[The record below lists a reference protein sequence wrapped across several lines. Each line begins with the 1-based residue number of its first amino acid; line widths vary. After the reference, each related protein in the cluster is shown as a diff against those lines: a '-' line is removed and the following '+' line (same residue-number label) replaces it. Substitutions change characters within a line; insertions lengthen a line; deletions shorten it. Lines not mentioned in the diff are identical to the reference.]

1 MDYIIEDFLRGM
13 IKGVLYTICF
23 VDKVKENMDKKHAE
37 KMEAEKRERPEYKIK
52 QQAMIDKLRE
62 EYLELHPMEHTDII
76 GMRVHDYEISYK
88 ECPSGKL
95 IEFITGTDECF
106 YLCEEDL
113 SEFSFNCY
121 MCPDPV
127 EDVAEALSLYIP
139 RFADGEKT
147 IFSTEEYGTKFYG
160 LYDCLCEKISFS
172 QEYIESFIDPAA
184 VDALPPNQ
192 QERLKQVISAWNTK
206 GLLQLVGRE
215 AYEPWKQRMK
225 ELSNSISDRMI
236 RQMIF
241 LTLCD

>member
-1 MDYIIEDFLRGM
+1 MDYIIEDFLCEM

-23 VDKVKENMDKKHAE
+23 VDKVKENMDKKRAE
-37 KMEAEKRERPEYKIK
+37 AKDAEERERPEVKAK
-52 QQAMIDKLRE
+52 QLAKLDKLRE
-62 EYLELHPMEHTDII
+62 EYLELQPLEEIDII
-76 GMRVHDYEISYK
+76 GMRVNDYEISYK
-88 ECPSGKL
+88 KCSTGKL

-106 YLCEEDL
+106 YLCEEDM
-113 SEFSFNCY
+113 SDFSSNCY
-121 MCPDPV
+121 MCSDPV

-160 LYDCLCEKISFS
+160 LYDCLCEKISFN
-172 QEYIESFIDPAA
+172 QEYIESFIDPAV

-225 ELSNSISDRMI
+225 ELSKSIS
-236 RQMIF
+236 
-241 LTLCD
+241 